1 MQNKITGIFMDYSQ
15 GITPEQY
22 AQAEQVKKALLRQ
35 ILTKEALERIGRVR
49 MANPNLAAQLELYLI
64 QLYQAGQLKE
74 AVTDEKLKQIL
85 DLLTKK
91 REWRIRR

>member
-1 MQNKITGIFMDYSQ
+1 MDPQ
-15 GITPEQY
+15 QMAQIEQM
-22 AQAEQVKKALLRQ
+22 KKTLLRQ
-35 ILTKEALERIGRVR
+35 ILSKEALERLGRVR

-64 QLYQAGQLKE
+64 QLYQAGQLKG
-74 AVTDEKLKQIL
+74 VVDDEKLKQIL